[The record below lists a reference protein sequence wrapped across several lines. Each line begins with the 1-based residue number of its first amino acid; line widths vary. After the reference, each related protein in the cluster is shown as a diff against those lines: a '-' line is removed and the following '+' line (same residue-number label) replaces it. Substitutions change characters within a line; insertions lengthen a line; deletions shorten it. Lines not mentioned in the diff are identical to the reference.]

1 MTMHTSSQRM
11 YNIET
16 FQKDTDLKLK
26 GANVFIEYEYAIKN
40 SLHDF
45 TDII

>member
-1 MTMHTSSQRM
+1 MTTLVTKECTV
-11 YNIET
+11 ET

-40 SLHDF
+40 NLHDF
-45 TDII
+45 TDI